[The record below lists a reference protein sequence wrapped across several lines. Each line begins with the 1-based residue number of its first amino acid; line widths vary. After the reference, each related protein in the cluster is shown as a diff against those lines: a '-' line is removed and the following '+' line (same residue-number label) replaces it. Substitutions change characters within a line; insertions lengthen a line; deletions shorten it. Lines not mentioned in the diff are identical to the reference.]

1 MEVTAVPSRTLDAPA
16 KAADASG
23 AKTTSRAG
31 RTMMVYLPP
40 ELIRELRVYAAV
52 ENKTMSAVT
61 AAALQAYFADHPL
74 PALRS
79 IRRR

>member
-1 MEVTAVPSRTLDAPA
+1 MPSRTLDAPA

-40 ELIRELRVYAAV
+40 ELIRELRVYAAM

-61 AAALQAYFADHPL
+61 AAALAAYFAEHPL
-74 PALRS
+74 PALRPA
-79 IRRR
+79 RRR